1 MAIPTRKAFVDA
13 LVRAGFVSA
22 NDLKNITK
30 IVITV
35 DAKSSYPDDGI
46 VIVIERVG
54 DEALI
59 NALDEFEGK

>member
-1 MAIPTRKAFVDA
+1 VAIPTRKAFVDA